1 MRGAP
6 RGALPPRRP
15 PRRSAYPRVVDAVE
29 SSRLDRQTVLE
40 ILRRDREELRRLGVR
55 HLSIFGSAAR
65 DEASPQSDVD
75 VLVTFERKT
84 FRGYVG
90 LLRHLEELLGRRV
103 DLVIEE
109 AVKPA
114 IRSRILAEKVDVP
127 LG

>member
-1 MRGAP
+1 M
-6 RGALPPRRP
+6 
-15 PRRSAYPRVVDAVE
+15 DAVE